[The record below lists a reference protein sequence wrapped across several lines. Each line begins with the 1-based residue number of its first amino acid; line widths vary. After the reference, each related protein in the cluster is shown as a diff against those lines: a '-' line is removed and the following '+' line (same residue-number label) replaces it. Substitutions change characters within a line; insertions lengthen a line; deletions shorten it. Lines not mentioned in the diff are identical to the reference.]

1 MTTKSIYNGLGYVMN
16 DNRSSGGKLVE
27 DDVLGCGHCQTC
39 INRANWK
46 AYGENRCFS
55 CDEAICSI
63 CLFEMKNTGCGCQNF
78 KRAFERAI
86 EDRYR
91 REQNAKVLGT

>member
-1 MTTKSIYNGLGYVMN
+1 MPKSFFNGMGYALN
-16 DNRSSGGKLVE
+16 DNRASGGIVKE
-27 DDVLGCGHCQTC
+27 SDILGCGHCQAC

-55 CDEAICSI
+55 CDEALCSI
-63 CLFEMKNTGCGCQNF
+63 CLYQHKQSGGECMNF

-91 REQNAKVLGT
+91 REQNAKILGT